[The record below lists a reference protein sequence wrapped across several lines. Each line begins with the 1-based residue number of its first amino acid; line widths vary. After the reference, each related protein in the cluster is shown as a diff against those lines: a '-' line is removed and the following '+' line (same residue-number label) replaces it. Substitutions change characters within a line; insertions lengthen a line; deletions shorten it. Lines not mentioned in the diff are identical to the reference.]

1 MTSSSPARAETLLQ
15 LHDCPQ
21 LSAVNTQS
29 AVGSKLNKIFTV
41 SKKVPRENILS
52 FVYITLSSKNIKKK
66 FKAQIDTGNTL
77 TSGVAISPAVQ
88 RAMKATLSG
97 PVRQVSTAK
106 SGQTMR
112 STGLSSS
119 LNMKIDGLEHVF
131 NIMPTVVQ
139 GLAGD
144 VNLGTA
150 FLSELSR
157 QGRVSLVY
165 DDGRSVLN
173 IAGRSTEMIKSINI
187 PVSHHTS
194 LADGP
199 GQVKKEG
206 GKTGG
211 RPQAAGQERRSRTAQ
226 PTPGSERR
234 HRSPPPH
241 LRPVVTTRNFTLK
254 RQSVSFIPVK
264 YNDRSDQTSA
274 VCVEGTKLFDNSNNE
289 VISAVYKPER
299 NIGAI
304 AIINLGLEDRYV
316 AAGTNVANYTEVYN
330 RNNVGQE
337 GTDHEGETIQTT
349 TDIPKMAEEDVQRIL
364 EDLRL
369 KDKEVLKE
377 DPKKMREAEKLVR
390 EFSEVFSNPA
400 QTIGKTSLMEFEVKL
415 KPGSVPV
422 KGKTRPMNPSQ
433 VEDLQQQL
441 DEWLREGVIVEAD
454 ASSSQWASPIVPVL
468 KKALPGQ
475 APKTRYCI
483 DYRQLNSCTIPDSF
497 PLPNLEQ
504 NIESLAGS
512 SIFSTLDSAS
522 AYNSIPVAKKS
533 RPYLTFIC
541 ALGTFMPMRMPF
553 GAINS
558 ASCYSRFV
566 QKALKNLD
574 PRYVLSYL
582 DDVITHA
589 KDWKSHLQHLRATLQ
604 AHREAGLR
612 LRAKKTNLFE
622 KEVDYLGYHISE
634 NGISMVPKY
643 RERVVNWPVPT
654 STKALSSFLGFTN
667 YYRSFIPE
675 YSFLCNEMNSAKKAE
690 KFEWTPVMD
699 EKFKRLKTLFDESP
713 IRAFPRYDIKNPFE
727 LSVDFSKENLGA
739 VLSQVQ
745 DGQERLISCAGRKTT
760 PYERN
765 YHSCKGEL
773 AAIIFALRRWEHVLR
788 YRRFILHTDNSALVY
803 IQSMKNPRGIFF
815 RWLEEIQSYNFE
827 IRHKKGKLNS
837 NADGISRSEGMLP
850 PPSPDEVGE
859 QAEYLFKLTEY
870 LSQFEDIVLND
881 GGLQDE
887 DGIIC
892 SLNHSEFENMLELDQ
907 EGLAKAQGE
916 DPVLMKVKEWIEKD
930 ARPTKEELRGAPEIL
945 KAYAQNL
952 PHLYLSDGILYDKR
966 KLGKIS
972 GQPLNRLVIPESQYQ
987 AVFNWSHKHPT
998 AAHPGEKGTYY
1009 RAICRFYWPGITSYL
1024 KTQTALCDT
1033 CLAKKTTPGKKN
1045 TVHKPVKRGFVNEI
1059 LYIDL
1064 VGPLSP
1070 PSPEGFKYILSM
1082 EDGFSRFVGLTGLKS
1097 KEGGEV
1103 AKKLYDEWV
1112 CKYGTPS
1119 SIHSD
1124 NGTEMVNTVMKQLA
1138 DKFKIKLTNTP
1149 VYNPQSN
1156 IVERFHRDLNKMM
1169 RTFLD
1174 REDIEWSRYLANAA
1188 LAHNT
1193 AVHSS
1198 TGVTPFFAF
1207 FGRECRLPVDIIIPS
1222 PDLVPSTL
1230 NDHVKSTLLNFNKT
1244 FKYVRENERKIIRR
1258 NEKLYTGETGKYQQ
1272 GSSVWYLSPLL
1283 AKSGKTR
1290 KITNQWTGPY
1300 LVTRKISD
1308 VLFEIKPKFSDGNT
1322 ITAHANRLALC
1333 QSEGQIR
1340 GDTSGDL
1347 LGDTWA
1353 DPEVAEIPPPD
1364 LVRPPL
1370 PVLVPQEYQEMSDLT
1385 RRGPGRPPRRPP
1397 QAGPEQEGGAGD
1409 DERVEPNF
1417 RTPPPAPSP
1426 PNMRDVGGAE
1436 GGVETPE
1443 EVDMDPAP
1451 ATPPPQQS
1459 PLTPGPS
1466 QWRDRA
1472 REEMSPSPT
1481 LPGGAAA
1488 ASPSPVR
1495 PARSPDQEGGRT
1507 EPQPAP
1513 RQSARLQ
1520 PARLLVGPHGGARP
1534 KTSTKLSVQFN
1545 RDGEGSVIQDKQK
1558 RRIIVQP
1565 KTIIA
1570 GRGRKTIK
1578 LKTKQEKRA
1587 RHQLSPEAEDPS
1599 RRTKKKIP
1607 KSWYPD
1613 SSESEDIAAVTEEEE
1628 TAVSPTLLEVKVE
1641 KGSLIPEKGTAL
1653 SAAYD
1658 LRASKN
1664 TLIPAGQTVRVP
1676 LQLKLALPQGHFM
1689 LLLSRSGLA
1698 AKNGLFCQGG
1708 VIDGDYRSELCA
1720 IIYNS
1725 SREDFLVKRGQR
1737 ITQAVL
1743 LPTYNVSWKEVDNL
1757 PSPEDSHLGWGSTGL

>member
-21 LSAVNTQS
+21 LPAVNTQS

-199 GQVKKEG
+199 GQAKKEG

-690 KFEWTPVMD
+690 KFEWTPV
-699 EKFKRLKTLFDESP
+699 
-713 IRAFPRYDIKNPFE
+713 I
-727 LSVDFSKENLGA
+727 
-739 VLSQVQ
+739 
-745 DGQERLISCAGRKTT
+745 
-760 PYERN
+760 
-765 YHSCKGEL
+765 
-773 AAIIFALRRWEHVLR
+773 
-788 YRRFILHTDNSALVY
+788 
-803 IQSMKNPRGIFF
+803 
-815 RWLEEIQSYNFE
+815 
-827 IRHKKGKLNS
+827 
-837 NADGISRSEGMLP
+837 RSEGMLP

-892 SLNHSEFENMLELDQ
+892 SLNHSEFEDMLELDQ

-1033 CLAKKTTPGKKN
+1033 CLAKKTTPGKRN